1 MEIVRSFWRHTGA
14 ALTVGLTL
22 WAAAGAAQES
32 ANVARDQLIREVEN
46 EYVSMM
52 VVPPDSPIVSAMIAD
67 AMKTNPGTSSDTWD
81 TVRSEIATAMT
92 KLITERGGVVDVL
105 VRNSLSSMSEG
116 ELVTLSR
123 ILVDPTYRKFLGAMA
138 DPAAARQMQLGT
150 ARMGLQMGPMIN
162 GILTSHHLNE
172 VH

>member
-1 MEIVRSFWRHTGA
+1 MEIVRSFWRHPGA

-22 WAAAGAAQES
+22 WAATGAAQES
-32 ANVARDQLIREVEN
+32 ANVAREQLVEQIEN
-46 EYVSMM
+46 QYVSTA
-52 VVPPDSPIVSAMIAD
+52 VLTPDSPVVGSILLD
-67 AMKTNPGTSSDTWD
+67 AKKANPDAPSEIWD
-81 TVRSEIATAMT
+81 TVRSEVAAAMT
-92 KLITERGGVVDVL
+92 KLITERGGVLDVL

-123 ILVDPTYRKFLGAMA
+123 ILADPTYRKFLGAMA

-150 ARMGLQMGPMIN
+150 AKMGLQMGPMIN
-162 GILTSHHLNE
+162 GILTGHHLKE